1 MAQRCVYEK
10 EMTYVHLSN
19 PYNSTMFT
27 NCCGVAICDDERCCP
42 VCGRLVIG
50 YDAVSNGG
58 RRMIRWRYAYRNK
71 ESLR

>member
-1 MAQRCVYEK
+1 
-10 EMTYVHLSN
+10 
-19 PYNSTMFT
+19 MFICRIPT
-27 NCCGVAICDDERCCP
+27 IPQCLRIVAGVAICDDERCCP

-50 YDAVSNGG
+50 YDAVSNGE